1 MTEATDINQIFNE
14 DLDTLRIHSIEEI
27 SIAIITYTGFSNVIG
42 EEKVTNLLA
51 SINFSLI

>member
-14 DLDTLRIHSIEEI
+14 DLDTLRIYAIEEI

-42 EEKVTNLLA
+42 KEKVTNLLA